1 MRMRWDL
8 HECYLSGSVGGQIVI
23 VIRRQGRPRASC
35 GMGKTASSPHF
46 DTLRLPPSCGS
57 TMTMLKVNDDDA
69 KRTEDKTRSTPAVF
83 DNLIHKLCS
92 LFCTQGCSCEHGR
105 SILEELAPSNF

>member
-57 TMTMLKVNDDDA
+57 TMMMLK
-69 KRTEDKTRSTPAVF
+69 EQKTKDEVRRPYLT
-83 DNLIHKLCS
+83 I
-92 LFCTQGCSCEHGR
+92 
-105 SILEELAPSNF
+105 